1 MHGLVL
7 QKIDKVRPTLTFT
20 VLGCIIFL
28 SSGHGVKCRRGFWR
42 VPRLPEHSK
51 EGAAST
57 GGKQIHF
64 RAIGFLL

>member
-7 QKIDKVRPTLTFT
+7 QKIDKVRPTLTLT
-20 VLGCIIFL
+20 VLGFIFL

-57 GGKQIHF
+57 GGNQIHF